1 MSVSKMFGL
10 LGFFLLVL
18 TVVCRGLEV
27 RSKTNGEVETYL
39 SVVKLEGLPYTK
51 RAVNFSVPVILKYE
65 ITGVNDPSVITLSWK
80 RNGEDITVN
89 RRRTADAPAINS
101 GDYSSETF
109 SDNIHTLEVVLHLN
123 QKDPAPGNYTLTAV
137 MDSATSSGSGY
148 AYSPPILPLF
158 TKPKRV
164 LEGDIMRLIC
174 RVSGYPRASAVIWSF
189 ASIPTSQMDDDNAIN
204 TALYNLHPLLTN
216 ETHYIIE
223 TSDNGIVN
231 DTLRFLDLKDS
242 DNGLYACNVSNDRGS
257 DFALMIVNVKDR
269 WAALWPF
276 IGIVIE
282 VTILVAAI
290 LLYERHQMHSKS
302 TNLNAKSDVAGAG
315 AVSGQD
321 NVSAMPNNKIQANN
335 NTGQNNLTVPVHP
348 GDGNTENTD
357 GNIDGRDQNDELR
370 LRAHVK

>member
-1 MSVSKMFGL
+1 MFEFV
-10 LGFFLLVL
+10 GFFVLVL
-18 TVVCRGLEV
+18 IVVCGGLEV
-27 RSKTNGEVETYL
+27 RPKTNGEVETYL
-39 SVVKLEGLPYTK
+39 SVVKLEGLPYMK
-51 RAVNFSVPVILKYE
+51 RAINFSVPVILKYE

-89 RRRTADAPAINS
+89 RRKAADAPSINS
-101 GDYSSETF
+101 GEYSSETF
-109 SDNIHTLEVVLHLN
+109 SDNIHILEVFLHLN
-123 QKDPAPGNYTLTAV
+123 QKDPAPGNYTLTAI
-137 MDSATSSGSGY
+137 MDGVASSGSGY
-148 AYSPPILPLF
+148 AYSPPVLPLF

-174 RVSGYPRASAVIWSF
+174 RVSGYPRPSAVIWSF

-204 TALYNLHPLLTN
+204 TALHSLHPLLTN

-223 TSDNGIVN
+223 TGDNGIVN

-290 LLYERHQMHSKS
+290 LLCERRQMHLKS
-302 TNLNAKSDVAGAG
+302 TNPNAKCDAAGAG

-321 NVSAMPNNKIQANN
+321 NVSAMPNNKIQVNN

-357 GNIDGRDQNDELR
+357 GNTEGRDQSDELR